1 MSSVGPHGLYQ
12 PSSMNMVAPNRN
24 QSIMVATVII
34 MTILV
39 ILTVGL
45 LLWILVSG
53 RAATHQEHDSVL
65 LRNQSL
71 AATSADQVPPMTV
84 PAAPQALPAP
94 AAPVEASTSTNSG
107 GNAPGRSYDSLTV
120 AATRCGSYDYAG
132 MADYYDSYVSVCR
145 SGSKY
150 LYRAHTENGDLEL
163 PASKV
168 GSGHYIV
175 GADPHMITVH
185 EGIVTVTDSNGDTV
199 RTIPLYDWKYEYSKY
214 SG

>member
-1 MSSVGPHGLYQ
+1 MSSAMPHGPHQ
-12 PSSMNMVAPNRN
+12 PSSMIVVAPNRN
-24 QSIMVATVII
+24 QSIMVASIII
-34 MTILV
+34 MTVLV
-39 ILTVGL
+39 IVTVGL

-53 RAATHQEHDSVL
+53 RTATHQEHDSVL
-65 LRNQSL
+65 LQNQEM
-71 AATSADQVPPMTV
+71 ATTSADQTPPRAVPV
-84 PAAPQALPAP
+84 P

-107 GNAPGRSYDSLTV
+107 GNAQERSYDSLTV

-132 MADYYDSYVSVCR
+132 MADYYGSYVSICR

-185 EGIVTVTDSNGDTV
+185 EGIVTVTDSNGDIV

>member
-1 MSSVGPHGLYQ
+1 MSSAMPHGPYQ
-12 PSSMNMVAPNRN
+12 PSSMIVVAPNRN
-24 QSIMVATVII
+24 QSVMVASVII
-34 MTILV
+34 MMILV
-39 ILTVGL
+39 IVTVGL

-53 RAATHQEHDSVL
+53 RAVTHQEHDSVL
-65 LRNQSL
+65 LQNQEM
-71 AATSADQVPPMTV
+71 ATTSADQTPPRAVPV
-84 PAAPQALPAP
+84 P

-107 GNAPGRSYDSLTV
+107 GNAPERSYDSLIV

-132 MADYYDSYVSVCR
+132 MADYYGSYVSICQ

-168 GSGHYIV
+168 GSGHSIV

-185 EGIVTVTDSNGDTV
+185 EGIVTVTDSNGDIV

>member
-1 MSSVGPHGLYQ
+1 MSTAGPHDPHQ
-12 PSSMNMVAPNRN
+12 SSAMIVVVPNRN
-24 QSIMVATVII
+24 QSIMVATIII

-45 LLWILVSG
+45 LLWILVNG

-65 LRNQSL
+65 LQNQEMVTAL
-71 AATSADQVPPMTV
+71 VDQAP
-84 PAAPQALPAP
+84 PQAVPAP
-94 AAPVEASTSTNSG
+94 ATPVEASTSTNSG
-107 GNAPGRSYDSLTV
+107 GNAPERSYNSLTV

-150 LYRAHTENGDLEL
+150 LYRAHTGNGDLEL

-168 GSGHYIV
+168 GFGHYII

-199 RTIPLYDWKYEYSKY
+199 RTIPLYDWKYEY
-214 SG
+214 

>member
-1 MSSVGPHGLYQ
+1 MSTAEPHDPHQ
-12 PSSMNMVAPNRN
+12 SSAMIVVASNRN
-24 QSIMVATVII
+24 QSIMVATIII

-45 LLWILVSG
+45 LLWILVNG
-53 RAATHQEHDSVL
+53 RATTHQEHDSVL
-65 LRNQSL
+65 LQNQEMVT
-71 AATSADQVPPMTV
+71 TSVDQAPPKVVPM
-84 PAAPQALPAP
+84 APQAQVPAV
-94 AAPVEASTSTNSG
+94 PVEASTSTRSG
-107 GNAPGRSYDSLTV
+107 GNAPERSYDSLTI

-150 LYRAHTENGDLEL
+150 LYRAHTGNGDLEL

-168 GSGHYIV
+168 GSGHYII

-199 RTIPLYDWKYEYSKY
+199 RTIPLYDWKYEY
-214 SG
+214 

>member
-1 MSSVGPHGLYQ
+1 MSTAGPHDPHQ
-12 PSSMNMVAPNRN
+12 SSAMIVVASNRN
-24 QSIMVATVII
+24 QSIMVATIII

-45 LLWILVSG
+45 LLWILVNG

-65 LRNQSL
+65 LQNQEMVTAL
-71 AATSADQVPPMTV
+71 VDQAPPRAV
-84 PAAPQALPAP
+84 PAP
-94 AAPVEASTSTNSG
+94 ATPVEASTSTNSG
-107 GNAPGRSYDSLTV
+107 GNAPERSYNSLTI

-150 LYRAHTENGDLEL
+150 LYRAHTGNGDLEL

-168 GSGHYIV
+168 GSGHYII

-199 RTIPLYDWKYEYSKY
+199 RTIPLYDWKYEY
-214 SG
+214 

>member
-1 MSSVGPHGLYQ
+1 MSSVGPHGLHQ

-24 QSIMVATVII
+24 QSIMVATIII

-45 LLWILVSG
+45 LLWILVIG
-53 RAATHQEHDSVL
+53 KAATHQEHDSVL
-65 LRNQSL
+65 LQNQES
-71 AATSADQVPPMTV
+71 AATSADQIPPMMV
-84 PAAPQALPAP
+84 PAAPQAPAP

-199 RTIPLYDWKYEYSKY
+199 RTIPLYDWKYEYSQY
-214 SG
+214 LG

>member
-1 MSSVGPHGLYQ
+1 MSSAMPHGPYQ
-12 PSSMNMVAPNRN
+12 PSSMIVVAPNRN
-24 QSIMVATVII
+24 QSVMVASVII

-39 ILTVGL
+39 IVTVGL

-53 RAATHQEHDSVL
+53 RAVTHQDHDSVL
-65 LRNQSL
+65 LQNQEM
-71 AATSADQVPPMTV
+71 ATTSADQTPPRAVPV
-84 PAAPQALPAP
+84 P
-94 AAPVEASTSTNSG
+94 AAPVEASTSINSG

-150 LYRAHTENGDLEL
+150 LYRAHTKNGDLEL

-199 RTIPLYDWKYEYSKY
+199 RTIPLYDWKYEY
-214 SG
+214 

>member
-1 MSSVGPHGLYQ
+1 ML
-12 PSSMNMVAPNRN
+12 
-24 QSIMVATVII
+24 
-34 MTILV
+34 
-39 ILTVGL
+39 
-45 LLWILVSG
+45 
-53 RAATHQEHDSVL
+53 
-65 LRNQSL
+65 
-71 AATSADQVPPMTV
+71 
-84 PAAPQALPAP
+84 

-107 GNAPGRSYDSLTV
+107 GNAPERSYDSLIV

-132 MADYYDSYVSVCR
+132 MADYYGSYVSVCR

-185 EGIVTVTDSNGDTV
+185 EGIVTVTDSNGDIV

>member
-1 MSSVGPHGLYQ
+1 MSSAMPHGPYQ
-12 PSSMNMVAPNRN
+12 PSSMIVVAPNRN
-24 QSIMVATVII
+24 QSVMVASVII

-39 ILTVGL
+39 IVTVGL

-53 RAATHQEHDSVL
+53 RAVTHQDHDSVL
-65 LRNQSL
+65 LQNQEM
-71 AATSADQVPPMTV
+71 ATTSADQTPPRAVPV
-84 PAAPQALPAP
+84 P
-94 AAPVEASTSTNSG
+94 AAPVEASTSINSG
-107 GNAPGRSYDSLTV
+107 GNAPERSYDSLTV

-132 MADYYDSYVSVCR
+132 MADYYGSYVSICR

-150 LYRAHTENGDLEL
+150 LYRAHTKNGDLEL

-199 RTIPLYDWKYEYSKY
+199 RTIPLYDWKYEY
-214 SG
+214 

>member
-1 MSSVGPHGLYQ
+1 MSTAMPHGPHQ
-12 PSSMNMVAPNRN
+12 PSSMIVVAPNRN
-24 QSIMVATVII
+24 QSIMVASVII

-39 ILTVGL
+39 IVTVGL

-53 RAATHQEHDSVL
+53 RAVTHQDHDSVL
-65 LRNQSL
+65 LQNQEM
-71 AATSADQVPPMTV
+71 ATTSADQTPPRAVPV
-84 PAAPQALPAP
+84 P
-94 AAPVEASTSTNSG
+94 AAPVEASTSINSG

-150 LYRAHTENGDLEL
+150 LYRAHTKNGDLEL

-199 RTIPLYDWKYEYSKY
+199 RTIPLYDWKYEY
-214 SG
+214 

>member
-1 MSSVGPHGLYQ
+1 MSTAGPHDPHQ
-12 PSSMNMVAPNRN
+12 SSAMIVVASNRN
-24 QSIMVATVII
+24 QSIMVATIII

-45 LLWILVSG
+45 LLWILVNG

-65 LRNQSL
+65 LQNQEMVTAL
-71 AATSADQVPPMTV
+71 VDQAPPRAV
-84 PAAPQALPAP
+84 PAP
-94 AAPVEASTSTNSG
+94 ATPVEASTSTNSG
-107 GNAPGRSYDSLTV
+107 GNAPERSYNSLTV

-150 LYRAHTENGDLEL
+150 LYRAHTGNGDLEL

-168 GSGHYIV
+168 GFGHYII

-199 RTIPLYDWKYEYSKY
+199 RTIPLYDWKYEY
-214 SG
+214 

>member
-1 MSSVGPHGLYQ
+1 
-12 PSSMNMVAPNRN
+12 
-24 QSIMVATVII
+24 
-34 MTILV
+34 
-39 ILTVGL
+39 
-45 LLWILVSG
+45 
-53 RAATHQEHDSVL
+53 VL
-65 LRNQSL
+65 
-71 AATSADQVPPMTV
+71 
-84 PAAPQALPAP
+84 

-107 GNAPGRSYDSLTV
+107 GNAPERSYDSLIV

-132 MADYYDSYVSVCR
+132 MVDYYGSYVSVCQ

-168 GSGHYIV
+168 GSGHSIV

-185 EGIVTVTDSNGDTV
+185 EGIVTVTDSNGDIV

-214 SG
+214 LG

>member
-1 MSSVGPHGLYQ
+1 MSIAGPHPDSRQ
-12 PSSMNMVAPNRN
+12 PSSMIVVVPDKN
-24 QSIMVATVII
+24 QSIMVTSILI
-34 MTILV
+34 MAILV

-45 LLWILVSG
+45 LMWILISG
-53 RAATHQEHDSVL
+53 RAVTRQEQDSLL
-65 LRNQSL
+65 LRSQGVVP
-71 AATSADQVPPMTV
+71 TSENQVPPAV
-84 PAAPQALPAP
+84 PQTPAP
-94 AAPVEASTSTNSG
+94 APTVPMVAASTSTQSG
-107 GNAPGRSYDSLTV
+107 GNAAGRSYDSLTV

-150 LYRAHTENGDLEL
+150 LYRAHTGNGDLEL

-168 GSGHYIV
+168 GFGHYII

-199 RTIPLYDWKYEYSKY
+199 RTIPLYDWKYEYSEY
-214 SG
+214 LG

>member
-1 MSSVGPHGLYQ
+1 MSSAMPHGPYQ
-12 PSSMNMVAPNRN
+12 PSSMIVVAPNRN
-24 QSIMVATVII
+24 QSVMVASVII

-39 ILTVGL
+39 IVTVGL

-53 RAATHQEHDSVL
+53 RAVTHQEHDSVL
-65 LRNQSL
+65 LQNQSL
-71 AATSADQVPPMTV
+71 AATLADQVPPMTV
-84 PAAPQALPAP
+84 PVP
-94 AAPVEASTSTNSG
+94 AAPVEVSTSTNSG

-150 LYRAHTENGDLEL
+150 LYRAHTKNGDLEL

-168 GSGHYIV
+168 GSGHYLV
-175 GADPHMITVH
+175 DADLHMITVH
-185 EGIVTVTDSNGDTV
+185 EGIVTVTDSNGDIV

-214 SG
+214 LG

>member
-1 MSSVGPHGLYQ
+1 MSSAMPHGPYQ
-12 PSSMNMVAPNRN
+12 PSSMIVVAPNRN
-24 QSIMVATVII
+24 QSVMVASVII
-34 MTILV
+34 MMILV
-39 ILTVGL
+39 IVTVGL

-53 RAATHQEHDSVL
+53 RAVTHQEHDSVL
-65 LRNQSL
+65 LQNQEM
-71 AATSADQVPPMTV
+71 ATTSADQAPPRAVPV
-84 PAAPQALPAP
+84 P

-107 GNAPGRSYDSLTV
+107 GNAPERSYDSLIV

-132 MADYYDSYVSVCR
+132 MADYYGSYVSICQ

-168 GSGHYIV
+168 GSGHSIV

-185 EGIVTVTDSNGDTV
+185 EGIVTVTDSNGDIV

>member
-1 MSSVGPHGLYQ
+1 MSTAGPHDPQ
-12 PSSMNMVAPNRN
+12 QSSAMIVVVPNRN
-24 QSIMVATVII
+24 QSIMVATIII

-45 LLWILVSG
+45 LLWILVNG

-65 LRNQSL
+65 LQNQEMVTAL
-71 AATSADQVPPMTV
+71 VDQAPPRAV
-84 PAAPQALPAP
+84 PAP
-94 AAPVEASTSTNSG
+94 ATPVEASTSTNSG
-107 GNAPGRSYDSLTV
+107 GNAPERSYNSLTV

-150 LYRAHTENGDLEL
+150 LYRAHTGNGDLEL

-168 GSGHYIV
+168 GFGHYII

-199 RTIPLYDWKYEYSKY
+199 RTIPLYDWKYEY
-214 SG
+214 

>member
-1 MSSVGPHGLYQ
+1 MSTAGPHDPHQ
-12 PSSMNMVAPNRN
+12 SSTMIVVVPNRN
-24 QSIMVATVII
+24 QSIMVATIII

-45 LLWILVSG
+45 LLWILVNG

-65 LRNQSL
+65 LQNQEMVTAL
-71 AATSADQVPPMTV
+71 VDQAPPRAV
-84 PAAPQALPAP
+84 PAP
-94 AAPVEASTSTNSG
+94 ATPVEASTSTNSG
-107 GNAPGRSYDSLTV
+107 GNAPERSYNSLTV

-150 LYRAHTENGDLEL
+150 LYRAHTGNGDLEL

-168 GSGHYIV
+168 GFGHYII

-199 RTIPLYDWKYEYSKY
+199 RTIPLYDWKYEY
-214 SG
+214 

>member
-1 MSSVGPHGLYQ
+1 MSTAMPHGPHQ
-12 PSSMNMVAPNRN
+12 PSSMIVVAPNRN
-24 QSIMVATVII
+24 QSIMVASVII

-39 ILTVGL
+39 IVTVGL

-53 RAATHQEHDSVL
+53 RAVTHQDHDSVL
-65 LRNQSL
+65 LQNQSL
-71 AATSADQVPPMTV
+71 AATLADQVPPMTV

-145 SGSKY
+145 SSSGY
-150 LYRAHTENGDLEL
+150 LYRAHLRDGDLEL
-163 PASKV
+163 PATKV
-168 GSGHYIV
+168 GPGQYLV
-175 GADPHMITVH
+175 DADPHMISIH

-199 RTIPLYDWKYEYSKY
+199 RTVPLYDWKYEY
-214 SG
+214 

>member
-71 AATSADQVPPMTV
+71 AATSADQVPPMVV
-84 PAAPQALPAP
+84 PAAPQAPAP